1 MGALEALLAVTDPA
15 ALSASAPSPGAAC
28 PGEGPIKEGSRVV
41 PTRGGCG
48 LVRGKVYF
56 VASVREVLCT
66 LRSSDD
72 KLVKDPEDQPLWI
85 PASEL
90 AAAGAPLDATPVALA
105 LISGCSLG
113 VVSALVARAPEALSK
128 LDALGRTPLAVA
140 AEVQSHASFF
150 NKIF

>member
-1 MGALEALLAVTDPA
+1 VGALEALLAVTDPA
-15 ALSASAPSPGAAC
+15 ALAAPAPSPGAAC

-48 LVRGKVYF
+48 LVRGKVYY
-56 VASVREVLCT
+56 VASVGGSFCMLLCSDGELLKDREA
-66 LRSSDD
+66 
-72 KLVKDPEDQPLWI
+72 QPLRVL
-85 PASEL
+85 ASEL
-90 AAAGAPLDATPVALA
+90 AAAGASLDATPVALA

-140 AEVQSHASFF
+140 AEV
-150 NKIF
+150 IFIGTNFYS